1 MSANMINLE
10 INEDVVK
17 PILEK
22 QIQAAILANIGN
34 PEELIQKVVSTALS
48 QKVDSGGRVS
58 GYSGDNKYDYLDVLT
73 TKSIQ
78 KAAEE
83 ALRDWLEENSQLVK
97 KAVIKELNK
106 PARRHSIAKAF
117 ADAVESSLQCS
128 WRFSC
133 DVSFIKRDD
142 D

>member
-10 INEDVVK
+10 INENVVK

-48 QKVDSGGRVS
+48 QKVDSDGRVS
-58 GYSGDNKYDYLDVLT
+58 RYSGDNKYDYLDVLT

-97 KAVIKELNK
+97 EAVIKELNK
-106 PARRHSIAKAF
+106 PARQHSIAKAF

-128 WRFSC
+128 WRFGC
-133 DVSFIKRDD
+133 DISFIKRDD